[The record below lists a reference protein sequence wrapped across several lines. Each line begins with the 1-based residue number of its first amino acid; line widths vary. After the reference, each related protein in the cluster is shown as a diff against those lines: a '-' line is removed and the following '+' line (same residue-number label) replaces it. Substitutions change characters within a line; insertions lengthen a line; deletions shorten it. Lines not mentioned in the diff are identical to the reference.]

1 MEVNFK
7 IFSVINSGV
16 MFAAN
21 EKEALHTISLVFEAA
36 YKTDHNTHQFRAGDI
51 VQLNGRYYYR
61 QADGWKE
68 MKIVDYGSG

>member
-1 MEVNFK
+1 MEMIFK
-7 IFSVINSGV
+7 IFTVINNGV

-36 YKTDHNTHQFRAGDI
+36 HKQDHNIHLFKAGDI

-61 QADGWKE
+61 QTDGWKE
-68 MKIVDYGSG
+68 MKTVDS